1 MRLRLGDRR
10 GGSLPA
16 DPVPMRVV
24 DDMREVKFGPVD
36 FDLERPPPGTAAGY
50 RLDGTSFPIDAVM
63 AIDPAAFDRTFISA
77 FRTETKAK
85 QKPYAMAAGGVA
97 VIDIMGPLARRAF
110 ASWFWFIDGYDFIE
124 ERFAAAM
131 DDPEVD
137 AVVLR
142 IDSPGGSA
150 SGAFDAVSRMRGA
163 KLAAGKTVFTYA
175 DDLAASAGYALATVG
190 DKIFLPESGMIGSVG
205 VIGVLAEQS
214 AALKEAGIN
223 VRVLTTGAEKA
234 DGHPAVPMTEAMV
247 KRYQARIDHL
257 GGLFFAQVA
266 DARGMTAGAVKALE
280 AGVFQGADAIKAGL
294 ADGISTFD
302 DVVDMIR
309 QAKTGSTGGVG
320 KERVHMA
327 TQATAANSGSAGT
340 GDSSPPTSKTI
351 ALIALSMGLAA
362 SASDEEVMQCAAE
375 LRGLREQVF
384 ALTGKTEASE
394 ALGVLQAA
402 SMAAKAV
409 PDLQKRLGELQAEG
423 IARNVDAAISAAKLA
438 GKVTNAEME
447 SQLRQVG
454 EANLGQLTAL
464 LQALPALVT
473 QATAT
478 REPSKDATGVL
489 SASDMTVAK
498 QLGLTREQF
507 IEARKAQAA
516 DVALAQEGVA

>member
-1 MRLRLGDRR
+1 
-10 GGSLPA
+10 
-16 DPVPMRVV
+16 MRVV

-223 VRVLTTGAEKA
+223 VRVLTTGA

-516 DVALAQEGVA
+516 DAALAQEGVA